1 MTTNRPLTPEEQQR
15 LARRERTLKNRRG
28 RRNPAVMPDRLART
42 SAFVPRKVN
51 LSTDSN
57 FTRVYEVPGY
67 SVVEVRGREL
77 GSQHRDAIY
86 ALFRL
91 KRDKVSM
98 PNPDYRP
105 GTFISPMRTY
115 YETRTSWREL
125 IRVMGRTEHVN
136 NLLSLVHVFQEI
148 QQVSVLIHEGRSLAE
163 LDKIKKGR
171 SIGALPDSRGSAAP
185 LITEVNWEGAQ
196 LDSSVV
202 VRYGPS
208 VLEMIEKAHLV
219 SINADVQFRLKGDH
233 AKTFWPFIDSQP
245 GFTYMDEDRLAQ
257 LAGRDLWSEKE
268 TSATR
273 AQFRKDCRQ
282 AFNDM
287 VTSGGLS
294 EWREEITGSGWKKS
308 RRYHYTH
315 AAPTQ
320 LEMDLAR
327 AANALTA
334 QASV

>member
-1 MTTNRPLTPEEQQR
+1 MTTGRPFTPEERQR
-15 LARRERTLKNRRG
+15 LERRERTLKNRRG

-42 SAFVPRKVN
+42 SAFAPRKSN
-51 LSTDSN
+51 LITDSN

-91 KRDKVSM
+91 KREKVSI

-105 GTFISPMRTY
+105 GTFIPPVRTY
-115 YETRTSWREL
+115 YETRTTWREL
-125 IRVMGRTEHVN
+125 IRVMNRTEHVN

-163 LDKIKKGR
+163 LEKIKKSR
-171 SIGALPDSRGSAAP
+171 SIGALPDSRGSAAS
-185 LITEVNWEGAQ
+185 LITEIDWEGAQ
-196 LDSSVV
+196 LDSKII

-208 VLEMIEKAHLV
+208 VLQMIERAHLV

-245 GFTYMDEDRLAQ
+245 GFTYMDEDKLAQ
-257 LAGRDLWSEKE
+257 LAGRDLWSDTE

-282 AFNDM
+282 AMNDM
-287 VTSGGLS
+287 VQAGGLTD
-294 EWREEITGSGWKKS
+294 WREEVTGSGRHKS

-320 LEMDLAR
+320 MELDLAR
-327 AANALTA
+327 LGVQGAA
-334 QASV
+334 